1 MLVPLLGQGQQ
12 CRVNYTTTVQNT
24 VCGGIVK
31 VALASADINC
41 ISNYWAVLYS
51 NAGVEQARQNFSSA
65 GKAEFTN
72 LSSGN
77 YKVKIIKKDN
87 SDVHP
92 TEQAVSVVSTYHR
105 FSVDM
110 TKATQTAATG
120 ECASD
125 GKVALKIKDGA
136 GPFIVKFYASG
147 TTTPTATS
155 IPTNKI
161 GNETTINITG
171 LKPNTKYDIEVTDQ
185 AGGGSCALTEPKNVR
200 NITTL
205 PASGSFIRNL
215 SMETCR
221 PVKIGHIGE
230 RGLITIDFRTAGSY
244 LLKVINNDT
253 NEIIISSKTITNAG
267 VTEIEPDSGRKLE
280 ANKNYKITIQNG
292 SCIAE
297 RILNNPYAYSPEY
310 LTIHLVPS
318 CANCTNYNVAISSH
332 YSSTMVEERYF
343 PYKITM
349 KVTRGGATLFNKEFE
364 KSEAL
369 PIVETDE
376 RGRVYGN
383 NKEFRFWNWWRP
395 MIHTMTEEV
404 KAGDIITVHY
414 EDCSGVTRDAIHTV
428 APPTNIP
435 ETTINVL
442 PNTTTPTPCDRDVVI
457 STRFQHTIGR
467 ATYSAFCN
475 TTGIK
480 ARTNIAGT
488 WQAPITGD
496 TNKLFK
502 YFDEINSNTHQIK
515 IQNAT
520 AASYQIEYAEATG
533 NLDGSA
539 TKDCKHYLSQT
550 FPLSS
555 ITGIN
560 TLSNIRYTVGGSIGG
575 VLDFSG
581 RGNKFYLGADNPQNS
596 GLDFITD
603 NNKLT
608 VKIERTDGQ
617 PNNQTVTVK
626 GPWNLA
632 GTYTYKFP
640 YIKQVYPGMNYGN
653 NFLYQ
658 FFDLPKGEYKVTLT
672 DQCGSMRDFPIS
684 INAIEDVAFE
694 IKEPKVTT
702 DCAQSGQ
709 TSKGKIIFEALT
721 NKLTTSGFGS
731 MYIFTDL
738 KNGQPI
744 HKRVGSSPIRSG
756 AIVRSD
762 SGVSTKWAWR
772 GEVNNIP
779 PGKYILGI
787 TLGPCYQSVVPND
800 TAEANGY
807 MYHFDPA
814 RRGTGIICNTLIYK
828 EFEIKDYNDV
838 TPIVGIGMCDPS
850 NPNTGIIR
858 VEMPAGSEPK
868 YPITYT
874 LYKVSGGNKTI
885 ATHADSSQ
893 IAPITIATKPA
904 NLSDAFATFN
914 DVPRLSGSDT
924 YEVKFESGCL
934 DRIVPVPDFGSLASP
949 TVRSSS
955 ATQCAGRSLTL
966 SVDLPASLY
975 DIEWK
980 SAPASALS
988 GVSSADKARSSITFN
1003 VGEDA
1008 EYWVTYSMKS
1018 GFGCTPSQKD
1028 TAKKRVNLTR
1038 SNFTDGDISALSDIQ
1053 VSLPLNSC
1061 TANASWTAPVI
1072 TDTSGCGYKLT
1083 WEVTKPDGSKYT
1095 PPTDADGNSQGTSWN
1110 GFPVGESTVTYKVE
1124 GKISGGT
1131 VGTKRFKVTVT
1142 APNINL
1148 QVNSSFVS
1156 SVGSST
1162 SLTSVTKG
1170 TTVYYKVTIKNM
1182 TTQAITGGALR
1193 VTLPSASNGNYELPL
1208 ATDPNINKTELGS
1221 SVNVTYDT
1229 DPRVMILAN
1238 IDGSVLTQNA
1248 ERSAYIPIK
1257 IKRDRPCSE
1266 YENACSG
1273 VLSGKAEFRYQIG
1286 SACPMSG
1293 SVSGSSVAVGIDN
1306 SDCVR
1311 QELLCQGGN
1320 VHLSARGSGYTGYAW
1335 FSGGSD
1341 GTSYTAIP
1349 GGTGQSQTV
1358 TTAGYYKVEKTAVC
1372 DGATVKVSEIIQVIA
1387 SNDNTPGGD
1396 PIRNLSGGAGGVCST
1411 TSDWVSHF
1419 YLCDGSTRQLQ
1430 VGFYQA
1436 QDVLWQQEASGCAP
1450 ASANCVNKGDS
1461 CWTTVQSGRSF
1472 TLSTAGRYRLRVRE
1486 AGCTRD
1492 YYFEVF
1498 TAGLEGTVTNK
1509 VDHTDL
1515 SQGAA
1520 TVEMNTHHVQYK
1532 YTVVRLSDNQV
1543 LYNNVLGPSLTSPT
1557 PHILNITGL
1566 VVPGTR
1572 TYDGFKITITS
1583 SPESTLNGC
1592 KWEQTIRINYSRQ
1605 MKATVTFTNLW
1616 KEDQCNKARYDF
1628 SITGGQRDYKILVY
1642 KIDGALAKPS
1652 YVGVLMENIPDSE
1665 YSTHTP
1671 SNALGTAPDV
1681 FQAWLE
1687 VPREGRYIFLVK
1699 DSAGRFAET
1708 NEVIVGQTSKYG
1720 VQVSTEGNPL
1730 LCATANGATIKA
1742 RFLDTT
1748 VPSPQIKLSKYKS
1761 DGTIDTSFP
1770 VQTNASGIFPNLGAG
1785 KYRVDLSYL
1794 MSGVTGARCHT
1805 IREVEISSPDPIEA
1819 SVGVVKDI
1827 SCSTDTPKQFELR
1840 VNWVKGGVSPYTYS
1854 TGGAYTSDTT
1864 LKVSGGSSANPKVKV
1879 YIKDKNGCIK
1889 EVEVMAKKDL
1899 EEPTVQLPI
1908 NVTYDCAGNGTFT
1921 ITPQAPAGH
1930 TYEYEYSLDGG
1941 VRQLPNGAGGA
1952 MTFSGLA
1959 GKASPYQV
1967 GIYYRE
1973 PSTTSVNELYKE
1985 TFGDLDTAGCSDGA
1999 PAILGCANATGELS
2013 AGSYVVT
2020 KQLPTSTDY
2029 ISVVGTGRYY
2039 AARTAVSGSLSLY
2052 EKEIH
2057 NVVPRRGVS
2066 VSFKYINLGQT
2077 NATQANVDLNVILEV
2092 ANPMGGGFTRFTK
2105 NVPSLARGAGWGT
2118 VTIAFD
2124 ELEGFNQSAN
2134 KVKLIIEARR
2144 ANTAVGLDDIRVFQP
2159 TENCQTAKIIPVQVV
2174 PNRGFSAMVVSTVP
2188 PDCQGGEGTIHVN
2201 LRNVD
2206 AGASYTYRLSVSG
2219 MNHSIT
2225 LVGGDRLEI
2234 PAPVGTHRVFVTM
2247 TRTDGTSCEVEAG
2260 NATITD
2266 VPQLV
2271 IRELT
2276 IQPKGCAAPYLTA
2289 GATVKVSYGTAPYK
2303 VLYKEVGGSW
2313 QSTPATNDATISF
2326 DGLSDNRAYVF
2337 QVEDAKGC
2345 KSAEISRFIPAK
2357 IDLVVDIQ
2365 ETLCFPRG
2373 GTASINIQV
2382 TSGNGGYEFSK
2393 DNGTTW
2399 VSDPSNPTQYEFDGL
2414 SPGTYLIKV
2423 RDQLGCEQS
2432 KSVTIGATLEVDHT
2446 SDNGYDCSS
2455 APQETIEILVR
2466 GGVAPY
2472 SLQWKRGGN
2481 AGDLLGY
2488 NPSTDNDGGNVNIT
2502 GPVPSGSDQKY
2513 TVVIKTAGTYHFR
2526 ITDSKIICVQTTTEV
2541 VEAVLPAFLS
2551 SANLSASEIGCAGES
2566 TGIIGVP
2573 DGSGGYLS
2581 IEHAIDR
2588 TKGVAPY
2595 TITIFHSDSG
2605 GTTGS
2610 PVGSNTG
2617 RNLAAGWYKVRL
2629 TDSKGCYVEKLLEV
2643 KEIARPNLTAT
2654 KEGDISCD
2662 TSGNRQLG
2670 KIRMGFTTAP
2680 MGNYF
2685 IGLYRDNT
2693 YTALAVNEKPTPENT
2708 GKTLTGVTSANELFD
2723 YLPEGDYYPAVVNL
2737 ATGCFTKLAK
2747 ITITGTNLSVSVGSV
2762 TNVTCDKVTV
2772 ELKVKDTQGTIDE
2785 TKLKVAFYRGTTPS
2799 ASDWFTST
2807 TTTGTGNNKEV
2818 IFTKDI
2824 LPKVPYKIATN
2835 YNGCISIHDLPAAD
2849 NTGAAT
2855 ITQKRIPA
2863 LCGGSVHLHYEAT
2876 GMQSSVT
2883 SVDWAV
2889 YEYPMDPRVPTPP
2902 GVTAKASGTAAV
2914 TSGTATITT
2923 TTASLQAH
2931 RQYILVLRQSGTP
2944 KCVLGSKVFSVSESP
2959 SPLALVSATVT
2970 KNSSCNASAEVT
2982 VTVKDGTGPYRYT
2995 ISQVSTE
3002 PTLSEW
3008 GNANVIATATRSVII
3023 DKTFVTTYAGKIEG
3037 TLTGSVW
3044 YVHVRD
3050 AQDCVVTQQV
3060 TVFKDD
3066 TANIIGVEV
3075 DNPCVVGN
3083 EYTVKVTLDKIGS
3096 GQHYYTFKPVGG
3108 VESARQ
3114 PIQFTQVSTSPARWE
3129 GYIYRVYADAT
3140 AREVRIY
3147 DQNGCVSNT
3156 FSPFEFKG
3164 KVTFTVTQS
3173 KPITCQSPG
3182 DGEITV
3188 SHIENFLTGKTYGYR
3203 LVREERHPVYDPLT
3217 GELIGETTTD
3227 VIVKPNTLLSSSAD
3241 FTIGV
3246 STAGRYRVDIYE
3258 QSRPDCAY
3266 SRSLTIRDKVTPVMQ
3281 LQSTDNSKCYN
3292 AAQTLGA
3299 SEGGQATLLTS
3310 PESEAPMSYTLVGAR
3325 YADDGTP
3332 VTLTIP
3338 STYQNVSTTNTHVE
3352 VTNNGRKVTFKKLLG
3367 DVRGIVYTVKA
3378 KAKNGCE
3385 ATTEFTI
3392 YGVKPILI
3400 DINRA
3405 QVVQFACS
3413 GDQELPAKL
3422 SLPLGAITGGSG
3434 TYRFTLLKGGVPVP
3448 RNENLTEPSF
3458 TITDETGGSYRLRVV
3473 DAVYSCDPVEIDF
3486 TVPSPVPSG
3495 LPTPTPATPANRDI
3509 RPFIKITNVASV
3521 EQQDITCNA
3530 GESIDVTVTLSPA
3543 TTTAKDISVTLRS
3556 LAGGF
3561 NQTQTIQVTGSSGVA
3576 HFVNVPMGNYSVT
3589 AMNPETGC
3597 ITYGQAYRVQDPNTF
3612 SITATNDKPVKC
3624 YGGSDGEITL
3634 TFTDLDMDNGD
3645 QASAGFSYTI
3655 TSITNPSMAPI
3666 TGTVTGA
3673 TTTTLNNLPYGT
3685 YNVEA
3690 KSLSTGCVTKIP
3702 SIFNI
3707 RQADQPINITAKAEV
3722 PDNCSGTGSG
3732 EISLVIT
3739 GGIAPYKIT
3748 ITGDN
3753 GHTQTATG
3761 VYNRWVFI
3769 GLPGG
3774 NAPGVTAHYT
3784 FTVEDAWG
3792 CTTATVTPSQVDIKR
3807 PMPIDFTPVAD
3818 TQVSCLTMEDAT
3830 IEVLG
3835 VTGGSPD
3842 DPNNPGVTTYYYELV
3857 HSTRGSIR
3865 PLQTSNK
3872 FTDLPA
3878 GHYTL
3883 RVMDRW
3889 GCYKEQQFDI
3899 KDPVPIAVSFVGTTS
3914 LLCYDTTGSVEVT
3927 ATGGTHPS
3935 GTPTYTFELID
3946 QATGTVV
3953 KTEENISV
3961 LPHRI
3966 TGLKPNV
3973 VYAVRAIDGVK
3984 CTGTSTT
3991 IVLSTAP
3998 NLNVKATYEDDC
4010 TDNHYEGNIVITFDE
4025 ATVDYSKVRYSFDG
4039 GATKH
4044 AFTMFSG
4051 AQARIDRNH
4060 ASVRPSSLPQV
4071 ISLYYTDG
4079 GTSCQGETNPVVIP
4093 VVEDL
4098 LLIKDPSYTPEI
4110 NELKVLGK
4118 NGVPEYTYYF
4128 NGVYY
4133 GNKSLYVVSKGDPEG
4148 IDPMDGKLKKKI
4160 EVKVQDSKG
4169 CTAEATF
4176 YMEYIDIEIP
4186 RFFTPNGDGD
4196 NDTWAP
4202 RNTQHYPHIHTLI
4215 FDRYGRL
4222 LKELGQRESWDGV
4235 YHGKPMPTGDYW
4247 YIMTLGEE
4255 GEDREYKGHFTLFR

>member
-1 MLVPLLGQGQQ
+1 
-12 CRVNYTTTVQNT
+12 
-24 VCGGIVK
+24 
-31 VALASADINC
+31 
-41 ISNYWAVLYS
+41 
-51 NAGVEQARQNFSSA
+51 
-65 GKAEFTN
+65 
-72 LSSGN
+72 
-77 YKVKIIKKDN
+77 
-87 SDVHP
+87 
-92 TEQAVSVVSTYHR
+92 
-105 FSVDM
+105 
-110 TKATQTAATG
+110 
-120 ECASD
+120 
-125 GKVALKIKDGA
+125 
-136 GPFIVKFYASG
+136 
-147 TTTPTATS
+147 
-155 IPTNKI
+155 
-161 GNETTINITG
+161 
-171 LKPNTKYDIEVTDQ
+171 
-185 AGGGSCALTEPKNVR
+185 
-200 NITTL
+200 
-205 PASGSFIRNL
+205 
-215 SMETCR
+215 
-221 PVKIGHIGE
+221 
-230 RGLITIDFRTAGSY
+230 
-244 LLKVINNDT
+244 
-253 NEIIISSKTITNAG
+253 
-267 VTEIEPDSGRKLE
+267 
-280 ANKNYKITIQNG
+280 
-292 SCIAE
+292 
-297 RILNNPYAYSPEY
+297 
-310 LTIHLVPS
+310 
-318 CANCTNYNVAISSH
+318 
-332 YSSTMVEERYF
+332 
-343 PYKITM
+343 
-349 KVTRGGATLFNKEFE
+349 
-364 KSEAL
+364 
-369 PIVETDE
+369 
-376 RGRVYGN
+376 
-383 NKEFRFWNWWRP
+383 
-395 MIHTMTEEV
+395 
-404 KAGDIITVHY
+404 
-414 EDCSGVTRDAIHTV
+414 
-428 APPTNIP
+428 
-435 ETTINVL
+435 
-442 PNTTTPTPCDRDVVI
+442 
-457 STRFQHTIGR
+457 
-467 ATYSAFCN
+467 
-475 TTGIK
+475 
-480 ARTNIAGT
+480 
-488 WQAPITGD
+488 
-496 TNKLFK
+496 
-502 YFDEINSNTHQIK
+502 
-515 IQNAT
+515 
-520 AASYQIEYAEATG
+520 
-533 NLDGSA
+533 
-539 TKDCKHYLSQT
+539 
-550 FPLSS
+550 
-555 ITGIN
+555 
-560 TLSNIRYTVGGSIGG
+560 
-575 VLDFSG
+575 
-581 RGNKFYLGADNPQNS
+581 
-596 GLDFITD
+596 
-603 NNKLT
+603 
-608 VKIERTDGQ
+608 
-617 PNNQTVTVK
+617 
-626 GPWNLA
+626 
-632 GTYTYKFP
+632 
-640 YIKQVYPGMNYGN
+640 
-653 NFLYQ
+653 
-658 FFDLPKGEYKVTLT
+658 
-672 DQCGSMRDFPIS
+672 
-684 INAIEDVAFE
+684 
-694 IKEPKVTT
+694 
-702 DCAQSGQ
+702 
-709 TSKGKIIFEALT
+709 
-721 NKLTTSGFGS
+721 
-731 MYIFTDL
+731 
-738 KNGQPI
+738 
-744 HKRVGSSPIRSG
+744 
-756 AIVRSD
+756 
-762 SGVSTKWAWR
+762 
-772 GEVNNIP
+772 
-779 PGKYILGI
+779 
-787 TLGPCYQSVVPND
+787 
-800 TAEANGY
+800 
-807 MYHFDPA
+807 
-814 RRGTGIICNTLIYK
+814 
-828 EFEIKDYNDV
+828 
-838 TPIVGIGMCDPS
+838 GMCDPS
-850 NPNTGIIR
+850 NPSTGIVK
-858 VEMPAGSEPK
+858 VELPSGASPQF
-868 YPITYT
+868 PITYT
-874 LYKVSGGNKTI
+874 LYKVVGGVRTVVMKAGVPVKKTI
-885 ATHADSSQ
+885 T
-893 IAPITIATKPA
+893 TRPA
-904 NLSDAFATFN
+904 NMEDANALFSDIEKLGA
-914 DVPRLSGSDT
+914 GEG
-924 YEVKFESGCL
+924 YEVKFESGCF
-934 DRIVPVPDFGSLASP
+934 DKWIPVPDFGSLASP

-1349 GGTGQSQTV
+1349 GTGQSQTV

-1572 TYDGFKITITS
+1572 TYDEFKITITS

-1840 VNWVKGGVSPYTYS
+1840 VNWVKGGVPPYTYS

-2029 ISVVGTGRYY
+2029 ISVAGTGRYY

-2118 VTIAFD
+2118 ATIAFD
-2124 ELEGFNQSAN
+2124 ELEGFNQNAN

-2357 IDLVVDIQ
+2357 IDLAVDIQ

-2799 ASDWFTST
+2799 SSDWFTST

-2818 IFTKDI
+2818 IFTKEI

-2931 RQYILVLRQSGTP
+2931 RQYILVLRNSVGTP

-3008 GNANVIATATRSVII
+3008 SHANVIATATRSVII
-3023 DKTFVTTYAGKIEG
+3023 DKTFVATYAGKIEG

-3066 TANIIGVEV
+3066 TAHITGVEV

-3147 DQNGCVSNT
+3147 DQNGCVSNI